1 MAIGVVF
8 GNYNGEKEVVTKT
21 ISDKTQSIS
30 CQMLNTD
37 ILNPVLQVDAG
48 KVNYTYCEIATF
60 GRKYFV
66 ENPESIA
73 GGHCILHCHVDV
85 LSSYDAGIRALECL
99 VLRNEDINK
108 WKRDYTDRAIPASNM
123 RVTFGKVFGTDI
135 VNGGTLQEFLIGV
148 I

>member
-8 GNYNGEKEVVTKT
+8 GKYSGEKEVVEKT

-37 ILNPVLQVDAG
+37 ILNPILQLDAG
-48 KVNYTYCEIATF
+48 KVGYTYCEIATF
-60 GRKYFV
+60 GRKYFI
-66 ENPESIA
+66 ESCESVA

-85 LSSYDAGIRALECL
+85 LSTYADGIKALECL
-99 VLRNEDINK
+99 VLRNENK
-108 WKRDYTDRAIPASNM
+108 SNWNRDMTDKMFPISSQK
-123 RVTFGKVFGTDI
+123 VTYADAFGQNLVGGQLNNYI
-135 VNGGTLQEFLIGV
+135 VGI

>member
-8 GNYNGEKEVVTKT
+8 GKYSGEKEVVEKT
-21 ISDKTQSIS
+21 ISDQTQSIS

-37 ILNPVLQVDAG
+37 ILNPILQLDAD
-48 KVNYTYCEIATF
+48 KVGYTYCEIATF
-60 GRKYFV
+60 GRKYFIGSC
-66 ENPESIA
+66 ESVA
-73 GGHCILHCHVDV
+73 GGHCILHSHVDV
-85 LSSYDAGIRALECL
+85 LSTYADGIKGMECL

-123 RVTFGKVFGTDI
+123 RVTFGREFGTDI

>member
-8 GNYNGEKEVVTKT
+8 GNYNGEKEVVEKT
-21 ISDKTQSIS
+21 ISDQTQSIS

-37 ILNPVLQVDAG
+37 ILNPVLQVDSSR
-48 KVNYTYCEIATF
+48 VNYTYCEIATF
-60 GRKYFV
+60 GRKYFI
-66 ENPESIA
+66 ESCESIA

-85 LSSYDAGIRALECL
+85 LSTYASGIKGMECL
-99 VLRNEDINK
+99 VLRNEDKNK

-123 RVTFGKVFGTDI
+123 RVTFGREFGTDI